1 MRTLKVSGGGRLHG
15 GRKGVHAFLPA
26 AKAIHYR
33 RRFLVSDKSKNQE
46 IYERV
51 EAVVKEQGV
60 TKKDA
65 QVIVGKEFDMKPSSI
80 RGAEYQARKE
90 LGITR
95 TRVQET
101 TPDGAVDQAI
111 ATLEK
116 ARDAIDDEV
125 DAAKDRA
132 DEAKAEYDALKD
144 SAADR
149 KAEIET
155 KIEALKA

>member
-1 MRTLKVSGGGRLHG
+1 MSE
-15 GRKGVHAFLPA
+15 
-26 AKAIHYR
+26 
-33 RRFLVSDKSKNQE
+33 KSKAQE

-51 EAVVKEQGV
+51 NAVVAEKGI

-65 QVIVGKEFDMKPSSI
+65 QVIVGKEFGMEPSSI

-90 LGITR
+90 LGLTR

-101 TPDGAVDQAI
+101 TPDGAIEQAI

-116 ARDAIDDEV
+116 ARDGIDAEV
-125 DAAKDRA
+125 EAAKERA
-132 DEAKAEYDALKD
+132 DEAKAEHDALKA
-144 SAADR
+144 SAPER